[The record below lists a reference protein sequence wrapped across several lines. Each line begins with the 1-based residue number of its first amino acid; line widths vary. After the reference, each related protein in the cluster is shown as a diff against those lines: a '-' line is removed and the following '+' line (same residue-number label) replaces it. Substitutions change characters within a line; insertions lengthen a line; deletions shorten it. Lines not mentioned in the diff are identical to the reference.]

1 MQLRLRSK
9 YERGLNSKKAGRSF
23 PTKTILSIFIIFIAI
38 VLLDKIDMS
47 APNKLIK
54 QEITNDKLITL
65 K

>member
-9 YERGLNSKKAGRSF
+9 YERGLNSKKVRRSF
-23 PTKTILSIFIIFIAI
+23 LTKTILSIFIIFIAI

>member
-1 MQLRLRSK
+1 MQLRFRSK
-9 YERGLNSKKAGRSF
+9 YERGLSSKKVNKNF
-23 PTKTILSIFIIFIAI
+23 LLKIILSFFIILIAI
-38 VLLDKIDMS
+38 ILLDKIDMP

>member
-1 MQLRLRSK
+1 MQLRFRSK
-9 YERGLNSKKAGRSF
+9 YEKGLSSRGTNKNYLLKI
-23 PTKTILSIFIIFIAI
+23 ILSLFVIFIAI
-38 VLLDKIDMS
+38 ILIDQIDMP